1 MRAGV
6 AASAPMA
13 LTPSFRCQVRAKDAP
28 KNRRREANYINMVAP
43 GMGAVNRNECEDRK
57 FFGEFDRIS
66 RCIVSHKRYS
76 RPRGHFRRFAC
87 GSAWGNAGAL
97 GPERQR
103 QEDRKSTR
111 LNSSHSQISY

>member
-87 GSAWGNAGAL
+87 GSSWGNGGNDRAAGNIVYVI
-97 GPERQR
+97 RYIH
-103 QEDRKSTR
+103 RKGT
-111 LNSSHSQISY
+111 HVH

>member
-13 LTPSFRCQVRAKDAP
+13 LTPSYRCQVRAKDAP

-103 QEDRKSTR
+103 QEIGRASCR
-111 LNSSHSQISY
+111 ERVESGAG